1 MTAVGP
7 LPLKNIGL
15 YILLIFGGLL
25 SAYISFVGLISI
37 WVGLRHSQQD
47 GFWMPIL
54 VGALFIIIIALFF
67 ARLTKFIRS
76 QMKEKDIIEVQG

>member
-1 MTAVGP
+1 MNTYGP
-7 LPLKNIGL
+7 LPLKSVGL
-15 YILLIFGGLL
+15 YVLLIFGGLL

-54 VGALFIIIIALFF
+54 VGALFILIIAMFF
-67 ARLTKFIRS
+67 FRLTHFIKD
-76 QMKEKDIIEVQG
+76 QMREKDIIEV

>member
-1 MTAVGP
+1 MTANGP
-7 LPLKNIGL
+7 LHLKNFGL
-15 YILLIFGGLL
+15 YSLLIFGGLL

-54 VGALFIIIIALFF
+54 VGALFIITIALFF
-67 ARLTKFIRS
+67 ARLTKFIRN
-76 QMKEKDIIEVQG
+76 QMKEKDIIEVHG

>member
-1 MTAVGP
+1 MNEYGP
-7 LPLKNIGL
+7 LPLKNVGL
-15 YILLIFGGLL
+15 YFLLIFGGLV

-54 VGALFIIIIALFF
+54 VGVLFIITIALFF
-67 ARLTKFIRS
+67 TRLTKFIRN
-76 QMKEKDIIEVQG
+76 QMTEKDFIRIHG